1 MSRTIKKRAIKW
13 YTKEAGWARKS
24 YRRRFRKTI
33 RTLMRG
39 RREYDNLPRYRGTC
53 GWDTW

>member
-1 MSRTIKKRAIKW
+1 MSRSIKKRAIKW

-33 RTLMRG
+33 RRLTRAG
-39 RREYDNLPRYRGTC
+39 KYDSLPRYCGTC